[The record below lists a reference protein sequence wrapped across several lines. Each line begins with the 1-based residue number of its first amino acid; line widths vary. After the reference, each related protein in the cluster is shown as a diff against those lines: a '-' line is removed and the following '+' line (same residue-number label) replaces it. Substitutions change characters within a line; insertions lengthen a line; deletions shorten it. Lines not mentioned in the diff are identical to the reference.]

1 MLQQIRDRSQSWI
14 AKIIVGAVV
23 VALAL
28 FGIESV
34 VGLFT
39 SGADDVVEVNGEPIT
54 RQQIEMEVQRGI
66 RSGQVPPE
74 QERQLRNQVTEQLVT
89 LELLDQYIA
98 KGGMH
103 VSDQQLDQV
112 IVNRREFQDQN
123 GDFSTEL
130 FRNRLASA
138 GYTPL
143 SFRQQLKNDLMRQ
156 QLQQGLTNSDF
167 LLNSERHRLAELQN
181 QTRSF
186 RYHVLEP
193 QDIDAEI
200 DITDADIQSYYDA
213 HQPEFRRPEEVR
225 LNYVI
230 LDQAD
235 LADSIDIDDQ
245 ALRKAYA
252 GRQRNAERRV
262 SHIMITYGDQRS
274 EQEARQRLE
283 KARERLQQGDDF
295 ADLAAEYSDDE
306 TTADDQGDLG
316 FISRGFFDE
325 AFEEAAY
332 SLKPG
337 QVSDIVETN
346 NGLHLIKVTELDLPP
361 FEEMRDTLRQE
372 LALEQ
377 AGDRF
382 NEQAQRLIDESFAA
396 DDLASVA
403 EDLGLELQHS
413 DWVSREGTE
422 GVLAEPGVMAAA
434 FEPDVLNEGYNSE
447 VIELDEQRR
456 MVLRVAEHREATTL
470 PLSEVRAQVRE
481 QVKANKRRDAL
492 RDRAK
497 ELAAALKNGRK
508 PELEWQEAD
517 QVSRQGTQEAGTDI
531 PEPVLDMAFKLP
543 KPEEGSVY
551 GQAAVGEG
559 VALIALTDVT
569 TGDQA
574 ADSQI
579 NAFASQLTERLRA
592 QAAVEGLLETLRAE
606 ADIERL

>member
-1 MLQQIRDRSQSWI
+1 MLQQIRDRSQSLI

-54 RQQIEMEVQRGI
+54 RQQIETEVQRGI

-74 QERQLRNQVTEQLVT
+74 QERQLRNQVIEQLVT

-98 KGGMH
+98 EGGMH
-103 VSDQQLDQV
+103 VSEQQLDQV
-112 IVNRREFQDQN
+112 IVNRAEFQDQSGN
-123 GDFSTEL
+123 FSTDL

-156 QLQQGLTNSDF
+156 QMQQGLTTSDF
-167 LLNSERHRLAELQN
+167 LLDSERQRLAQLQN

-186 RYHVLEP
+186 RYHVLTP
-193 QDIDAEI
+193 DDVDAEI
-200 DITDADIQSYYDA
+200 DITDADLQSYYDA
-213 HQPEFRRPEEVR
+213 HQTEFRRPEEVR
-225 LNYVI
+225 LNYVV

-235 LADSIDIDDQ
+235 MAKDVEVDDQ
-245 ALRKAYA
+245 ALREAYA
-252 GRQRNAERRV
+252 KRQGNAERRV
-262 SHIMITYGDQRS
+262 SHIMVTYGDDRT

-283 KARERLQQGDDF
+283 EARQRLQQGDDF
-295 ADLAAEYSDDE
+295 AALAREYSDDE

-332 SLKPG
+332 SLTPG
-337 QVSDIVETN
+337 QVSEIVETD
-346 NGLHLIKVTELDLPP
+346 NGLHLIKVTELDVPP
-361 FEEMRDTLRQE
+361 FEEMRDTLQQE

-382 NEQAQRLIDESFAA
+382 NDQAQRLIDESFAA

-403 EDLGLELQHS
+403 EDLGLELQQS
-413 DWVSREGTE
+413 DWVSRNSAE
-422 GVLAEPGVMAAA
+422 GVLTEPGVMAAA
-434 FEPDVLNEGYNSE
+434 FEPDVLENGYNSE
-447 VIELDEQRR
+447 VIELDDQRR

-470 PLSEVRAQVRE
+470 PLEEVRDQVQE
-481 QVKANKRRDAL
+481 QVKANKIKEAL
-492 RDRAK
+492 RDRAR
-497 ELAAALKNGRK
+497 ELAASLRDGEAPGV
-508 PELEWQEAD
+508 EWQQAD
-517 QVSRQGTQEAGTDI
+517 RVSRQDAGQGNRDI
-531 PEPVLDMAFKLP
+531 PEPVLNTAFKLP
-543 KPEEGSVY
+543 KPEQGSVY
-551 GQAAVGEG
+551 GQAAVGDG
-559 VALIALTDVT
+559 VALIALTAV
-569 TGDQA
+569 GESDQA
-574 ADSQI
+574 EDSQ
-579 NAFASQLTERLRA
+579 AARFASQLTQRSRA
-592 QAAVEGLLETLRAE
+592 QAAVQGLLEELRAQ
-606 ADIERL
+606 ADIKRL

>member
-1 MLQQIRDRSQSWI
+1 MLQQIRDRSQSLI

-54 RQQIEMEVQRGI
+54 RQQIETEVQRGI

-89 LELLDQYIA
+89 LKLLDQYIA

-112 IVNRREFQDQN
+112 IVNRSEFQDQSGN
-123 GDFSTEL
+123 FSTDL

-156 QLQQGLTNSDF
+156 QMQQGLTSSDF
-167 LLNSERHRLAELQN
+167 LLDSERQRLAQLQN
-181 QTRSF
+181 QKRSF
-186 RYHVLEP
+186 RYHVLTPEEVDA
-193 QDIDAEI
+193 DIE
-200 DITDADIQSYYDA
+200 ITDADLQSYYDE
-213 HQPEFRRPEEVR
+213 HQAEFRRPEEVR

-235 LADSIDIDDQ
+235 MAKDIEVDDQ
-245 ALRKAYA
+245 ALREAYA
-252 GRQRNAERRV
+252 KRQDNAERRV
-262 SHIMITYGDQRS
+262 SHIMVAYGGDRTK
-274 EQEARQRLE
+274 EEARQRLE
-283 KARERLQQGDDF
+283 EARQRLQQGDGF
-295 ADLAAEYSDDE
+295 AELAKEYSDDE

-325 AFEEAAY
+325 AFENAAY

-337 QVSDIVETN
+337 QVSEIVETD

-361 FEEMRDTLRQE
+361 IDEMRDTLRQE
-372 LALEQ
+372 LALGQ

-382 NEQAQRLIDESFAA
+382 NDQAQRLIDESFAA

-403 EDLGLELQHS
+403 DDLGLELQQS
-413 DWVSREGTE
+413 DWVSRDSAE
-422 GVLAEPGVMAAA
+422 GVLTEPGVMAAA
-434 FEPDVLNEGYNSE
+434 FEPDVLENGYNSE
-447 VIELDEQRR
+447 VIELDDQRR
-456 MVLRVAEHREATTL
+456 MVLRVADHREATTL
-470 PLSEVRAQVRE
+470 PLEEVRAQVQK
-481 QVKANKRRDAL
+481 QVKASKIEDAL
-492 RDRAK
+492 KERAK
-497 ELAAALKNGRK
+497 ELASSLRSDQAPNLD
-508 PELEWQEAD
+508 WQQAS
-517 QVSRQGTQEAGTDI
+517 QVSRQDAGQGNTNI
-531 PEPVLDMAFKLP
+531 PEPVLNTAFKLP
-543 KPEEGSVY
+543 KPNQGSVY
-551 GQAAVGEG
+551 GQAKVEEG
-559 VALIALTDVT
+559 VALIALTNVNESEQD
-569 TGDQA
+569 G
-574 ADSQI
+574 DSQAT
-579 NAFASQLTERLRA
+579 AFASQLTQRLRA
-592 QAAVEGLLETLRAE
+592 QAAVQGLLEELRTQAE
-606 ADIERL
+606 IKRL